1 MARSTFLLLL
11 LPAIVAA
18 HSLSPALRRSRLP
31 TLRPCDALR
40 DMGAVDLTLVHQLR
54 GGGAEIAMP
63 AKTAWMILFGATFF
77 ELASTGFMHQAQGFS
92 KLIPS
97 ALAILTYGVSFYL
110 FNLSLKGIEI
120 SIAYSVWSA
129 VVMAALSVIGM
140 TMLGES
146 VSKSKISGIVA
157 IIVGTVLLAQDVSE

>member
-1 MARSTFLLLL
+1 MD
-11 LPAIVAA
+11 
-18 HSLSPALRRSRLP
+18 LS
-31 TLRPCDALR
+31 
-40 DMGAVDLTLVHQLR
+40 LVHKLR
-54 GGGAEIAMP
+54 GGGAEMTMP
-63 AKTAWMILFGATFF
+63 AKTAWVILFAATFF
-77 ELASTGFMHQAQGFS
+77 ELASTGFMHQAAGFS

-97 ALAILTYGVSFYL
+97 ALAILTYSTSFYL

-157 IIVGTVLLAQDVSE
+157 IIVGTVLLAQDVAE